1 MVSRANSV
9 AFVSVF
15 KETFGSHLI
24 GVGGLVAGFIIAWQ
38 LGLFRSAPWVFA
50 LYPVVLIGKI
60 VLNGVLTGRL
70 NTALNV
76 GTISPKFKGNLKPL
90 SSVLHRAL
98 TLTLLTSI
106 VMAVVSALFAGLVWK
121 LPAEIFLDALL
132 VTIATMS
139 LGLLDFVFV
148 LPFTFSVF
156 KKDLDLDS
164 VAYPVTGMVADIF
177 ITVCYAVVISLFLS
191 FGGIGRSLV
200 VLIVVLAVAMMLI
213 LLPQSI
219 RVGGFLKAV
228 KNSAPGLVLVGLI
241 ASVTGAILQEVSVS
255 TKFWEESNTFYA
267 LALFAAYPAL
277 VELVGDASI
286 VIGST
291 ATARIV
297 LGMLKP
303 NFSTMKDHGLQ
314 ILGAWAASALA
325 FVLFAIVS
333 LVVAGSLQVSTFGLL
348 ASLLLLTNLF
358 AMIGMILISYSFS
371 ILTFK
376 KGLDPDHLVTPLEA
390 SLAGTLTTAGLLVA
404 SYLVLGLRG

>member
-1 MVSRANSV
+1 
-9 AFVSVF
+9 
-15 KETFGSHLI
+15 
-24 GVGGLVAGFIIAWQ
+24 
-38 LGLFRSAPWVFA
+38 
-50 LYPVVLIGKI
+50 
-60 VLNGVLTGRL
+60 
-70 NTALNV
+70 
-76 GTISPKFKGNLKPL
+76 
-90 SSVLHRAL
+90 
-98 TLTLLTSI
+98 
-106 VMAVVSALFAGLVWK
+106 
-121 LPAEIFLDALL
+121 
-132 VTIATMS
+132 
-139 LGLLDFVFV
+139 
-148 LPFTFSVF
+148 
-156 KKDLDLDS
+156 
-164 VAYPVTGMVADIF
+164 
-177 ITVCYAVVISLFLS
+177 
-191 FGGIGRSLV
+191 
-200 VLIVVLAVAMMLI
+200 
-213 LLPQSI
+213 
-219 RVGGFLKAV
+219 
-228 KNSAPGLVLVGLI
+228 
-241 ASVTGAILQEVSVS
+241 
-255 TKFWEESNTFYA
+255 

>member
-15 KETFGSHLI
+15 KETLGSHLI
-24 GVGGLVAGFIIAWQ
+24 GLGGLVAGFIIAWQ

-50 LYPVVLIGKI
+50 LYAVVLIGKI

-76 GTISPKFKGNLKPL
+76 GTVSPKFKGNLKPL

-98 TLTLLTSI
+98 TLTLLTSA
-106 VMAVVSALFAGLVWK
+106 VMAVVSALFAALVWR
-121 LPAEIFLDALL
+121 LPAGIFLDVLL
-132 VTIATMS
+132 VIIATMS
-139 LGLLDFVFV
+139 LGLLDFMFV
-148 LPFTFSVF
+148 IPFTFSVF

-164 VAYPVTGMVADIF
+164 VAYPVTGVVADIF
-177 ITVCYAVVISLFLS
+177 ITVCYAVVISLFLN

-200 VLIVVLAVAMMLI
+200 VLIVVLAVAMMLV

-219 RVGGFLKAV
+219 RVGGLFKAV

-241 ASVTGAILQEVSVS
+241 ASVTGTILQEVSVS
-255 TKFWEESNTFYA
+255 MGFWEESNTFYA

-291 ATARIV
+291 ATARLV